1 MGAVN
6 GLSDTNIQRV
16 MGVNTGSGDGVLE
29 QGSKKRVTN
38 MKTRY
43 WLALAGL
50 SGVLVVWQTPALA
63 HGIQLPHGQFALTT
77 SGSFAVCLDPT
88 SFAEEACTTTGAKAF
103 PITGL
108 GNGVA
113 TTDEGGKVHCDTVV
127 NTNADFPPDAS
138 PPSVSTN
145 EHLVANV
152 TNYDPSTGTGDY
164 SLTGYLG
171 GTCNGSSFDA
181 TGATKDFTSTAHFTV
196 SQQGKRVD
204 ILTTSLTS
212 LTNPNNSIGNSIGAF
227 SISGVLLKQASSD
240 DEK

>member
-1 MGAVN
+1 MMGAFN
-6 GLSDTNIQRV
+6 GSDTNV
-16 MGVNTGSGDGVLE
+16 LGVKGANTGSDDGVLG
-29 QGSKKRVTN
+29 QRTKHAVKK

-50 SGVLVVWQTPALA
+50 SGVLVGWQEPAQA
-63 HGIQLPHGQFALTT
+63 RSIPLPNGQFALTT

-88 SFAEEACTTTGAKAF
+88 SFAEEACTTQGAKAF

-108 GNGVA
+108 SNGVA
-113 TTDEGGKVHCDTVV
+113 VTDREGRVHCDTVV
-127 NTNADFPPDAS
+127 NSNADFPSDAS
-138 PPSVSTN
+138 PPSVSTS

-152 TNYDPSTGTGDY
+152 TTYDPSTGTGDY
-164 SLTGYLG
+164 AVTGYVG

-181 TGATKDFTSTAHFTV
+181 SGATKDFTSTAHFVV

-204 ILTTSLTS
+204 ILTTG
-212 LTNPNNSIGNSIGAF
+212 LTNPNNSIGAF
-227 SISGVLLKQASSD
+227 SISGVLLKQLSSG